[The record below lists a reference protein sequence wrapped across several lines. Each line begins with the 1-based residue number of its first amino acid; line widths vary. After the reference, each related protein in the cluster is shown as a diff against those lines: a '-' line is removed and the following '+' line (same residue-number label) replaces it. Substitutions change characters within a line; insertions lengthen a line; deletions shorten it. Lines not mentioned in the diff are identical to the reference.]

1 MARWATSDM
10 PSARI
15 SPRIGMHLFLS
26 NLSFVEGVLYQF
38 SNIWRYKQSTPHL
51 LSSPPSPSP
60 SGAVEQSSGF
70 CILDNSGIPLPDT
83 ISPTRP
89 SWYDM
94 RWFCKFCSSS
104 NFLLNLNSAPWP
116 ADGTRYLV
124 DVHVKNL
131 LQVEA
136 GPLPLHLLPPL
147 LQLSFA
153 RDLPPHL
160 LPADHL
166 HLLQRILFSL
176 PRLCEFLDPL
186 LQLFRQMGK
195 RYLVFNKGL
204 AGTVLTKKSE
214 LFKFQLEKDGIYLQ
228 RWHWRGFAQDENS
241 LCNSIKRGAIEA
253 EEHLHSY
260 DWHSAF
266 HFSQPI
272 IIWM

>member
-15 SPRIGMHLFLS
+15 SPRIGMHLF
-26 NLSFVEGVLYQF
+26 FYQIYHLLKEF
-38 SNIWRYKQSTPHL
+38 YINFQTFDDTNNQHPHL

-89 SWYDM
+89 PWYDM
-94 RWFCKFCSSS
+94 RWFCNFCSSS

-124 DVHVKNL
+124 DVQVKNL
-131 LQVEA
+131 LQVQA
-136 GPLPLHLLPPL
+136 GPLPRHL
-147 LQLSFA
+147 LQLSLA

-176 PRLCEFLDPL
+176 PRLCEFLHPL

-195 RYLVFNKGL
+195 RYLVFNKCL
-204 AGTVLTKKSE
+204 AGTVLTKNQNYLNFNLKKMGFTCSVGTGE
-214 LFKFQLEKDGIYLQ
+214 DSRKMKIPSVTPSNGVQSRQKNTFTVMTGTVHLISANQL
-228 RWHWRGFAQDENS
+228 
-241 LCNSIKRGAIEA
+241 
-253 EEHLHSY
+253 
-260 DWHSAF
+260 
-266 HFSQPI
+266 
-272 IIWM
+272 

>member
-15 SPRIGMHLFLS
+15 SPRIGMHLF
-26 NLSFVEGVLYQF
+26 FYQIYHLLKEF
-38 SNIWRYKQSTPHL
+38 YINFQTFDDTNNL

-89 SWYDM
+89 TWYDM
-94 RWFCKFCSSS
+94 RWFCSSS

-124 DVHVKNL
+124 DVQVKNL

-136 GPLPLHLLPPL
+136 GLLPLHLLPPL
-147 LQLSFA
+147 LQLSLA

-266 HFSQPI
+266 NFS
-272 IIWM
+272 